1 MRNRWSESE
10 AAGHGGADPYD
21 RQIALLVYAT
31 HLIGAEPDLA
41 MHGGGN
47 TSYKGTLSNAL
58 GEAQAALFIKASGMA
73 LADVASND
81 FVALDLGYLRRLADL
96 PAMSDDAMAGEF
108 ACHTL
113 RPSSRRASVETLAH
127 AVLPHAF
134 VFHTHP
140 SAILALTNREDAGRV
155 VAAALGSEC
164 ATVPYAPAGLVL
176 ARTIRETMARH
187 PAVGALVLM
196 HHGLVTWGNTAR
208 EAYDATIALS

>member
-10 AAGHGGADPYD
+10 AAKLGNADPAE
-21 RQIALLVYAT
+21 RPLALLAYAT

-47 TSYKGTLSNAL
+47 TSCKGTLANAL
-58 GEAQAALFIKASGMA
+58 GEVQPALFIKSSGMA
-73 LADVASND
+73 LADVLAGD
-81 FVALDLGYLRRLADL
+81 FVALDLAYLLRLADL
-96 PAMSDDAMAGEF
+96 PTMSDEVMAGEL

-140 SAILALTNREDAGRV
+140 SAILALTNREDGAGV
-155 VAAALGSEC
+155 AAAALGKEI
-164 ATVPYAPAGLVL
+164 ATVPYAPAG
-176 ARTIRETMARH
+176 
-187 PAVGALVLM
+187 
-196 HHGLVTWGNTAR
+196 
-208 EAYDATIALS
+208 